1 MGPGMQDAARLQEIA
16 TAFYGGAIDRDTARS
31 RVSDLVLARI
41 GCARV
46 SLWKFDDQGPQLRL
60 LCFASKEAGG
70 PLDTR
75 ERYLDSDEF
84 IPYFNELIEGGTLA
98 ADDAMTEPA
107 LASMREHYLAPN
119 HIVSMLDGA
128 FLLNGRA
135 YGMVCCEETSQR
147 RAWRTVDIAAIRS
160 IVSRLA
166 ALMTSYDDPALWA
179 APSMPLHTL
188 PTA

>member
-1 MGPGMQDAARLQEIA
+1 MQDATRLQEIA
-16 TAFYGGAIDRDTARS
+16 AAFYGAALDRDTARS
-31 RVSDLVLARI
+31 RVIDVVLARI
-41 GCARV
+41 GCSRV
-46 SLWKFDDQGPQLRL
+46 SLWKFDDQGPKLRL
-60 LCFASKEAGG
+60 LCFASKERGG
-70 PLDTR
+70 ELDTR
-75 ERYLDSDEF
+75 ERFLDAEEF

-107 LASMREHYLAPN
+107 LAPMREDYLVAN
-119 HIVSMLDGA
+119 HVLSMLDGA

-166 ALMTSYDDPALWA
+166 ALMTSYADPALRA
-179 APSMPLHTL
+179 APSLPLHTL